1 MDKRTPSIT
10 ADGRYLL
17 LLNLL
22 LFFAVSSS
30 NSHCTN
36 EWCEKKSLSLKTDA
50 KHNLSLAGYV
60 FEALNVSIWK
70 ECFRVCVRKCLC
82 HSFNFNELNKT
93 KNCELNDATA
103 TLEPKALE
111 KREGITYY
119 EIGRSYFDKKVI
131 LVLFPAPLRV
141 IFLVDQPAKIYLL
154 NFFRSLL
161 FQALACGKLNNH
173 TLLKN
178 IFEFGS
184 LSSTNI
190 SKTEKKKINKIR
202 HYLKGLVPLVT
213 KTHSVS
219 WWYTF

>member
-1 MDKRTPSIT
+1 MDKRTSSIT

-36 EWCEKKSLSLKTDA
+36 EWCEKKSLSPKTDA
-50 KHNLSLAGYV
+50 KHNSSLAGYV

-70 ECFRVCVRKCLC
+70 ECFHVCLSKCLC

-119 EIGRSYFDKKVI
+119 EIGRSYFNKEVI
-131 LVLFPAPLRV
+131 LVLFTAPLRV

-161 FQALACGKLNNH
+161 FQALACGKLNKH

-178 IFEFGS
+178 I
-184 LSSTNI
+184 I
-190 SKTEKKKINKIR
+190 
-202 HYLKGLVPLVT
+202 
-213 KTHSVS
+213 
-219 WWYTF
+219 

>member
-93 KNCELNDATA
+93 KNCELNDTTA
-103 TLEPKALE
+103 TLEPKAL
-111 KREGITYY
+111 KKKKGVVYY
-119 EIGRSYFDKKVI
+119 EIGRSYFNKEGI
-131 LVLFPAPLRV
+131 LLLVTAPLR
-141 IFLVDQPAKIYLL
+141 
-154 NFFRSLL
+154 
-161 FQALACGKLNNH
+161 
-173 TLLKN
+173 
-178 IFEFGS
+178 
-184 LSSTNI
+184 
-190 SKTEKKKINKIR
+190 
-202 HYLKGLVPLVT
+202 
-213 KTHSVS
+213 
-219 WWYTF
+219 

>member
-22 LFFAVSSS
+22 LVFAVSSS

-36 EWCEKKSLSLKTDA
+36 KWCEKKSLSPKTDA
-50 KHNLSLAGYV
+50 KHNSSLAGYV

-70 ECFRVCVRKCLC
+70 ECFHVCLSKCLC

-119 EIGRSYFDKKVI
+119 EIGRSYFNKEVI
-131 LVLFPAPLRV
+131 LVLFTAPLRV

-178 IFEFGS
+178 I
-184 LSSTNI
+184 I
-190 SKTEKKKINKIR
+190 
-202 HYLKGLVPLVT
+202 
-213 KTHSVS
+213 
-219 WWYTF
+219 